1 MVAEM
6 EATVRQ
12 LNPKTLPE
20 SYPENDQEDFSLV
33 LGGPLFQL
41 LRKAHLEGD
50 ALELIHWRTLAS
62 IAITWIP
69 LLVISAITTGVGSNT
84 QISFVRDIEVHARFL
99 LALPILIV
107 AELLVHSRTRPLV
120 RRFLEWRIVL
130 PKDKALFQKAV
141 ESAIKIR
148 NSVFVELALLV
159 AVYTL
164 GLWFWSYRSDLG
176 PNWYGLPGGKWK
188 LTPAGYWYV
197 FVSLPIFQFILLRW
211 YMRLF
216 IWFRFLWQVNRIEL
230 NLLPSHPDRCGGLSF
245 LGKSSYAYSPILVAQ
260 GTILAGIIANH
271 VLYHSEKLVSF
282 KLQIVGLIAFFI
294 VAVLGPLLMFTP
306 RMAQARRK
314 GLADYGLFAQRYVES
329 FDQKWVQLASPSEEL
344 LGSGDI
350 QSLADLGNSYQVVR
364 EMRVVPFAL
373 QDASRLAVA
382 TALPLVPLLLTVF
395 SFEELITRVIKVVF

>member
-1 MVAEM
+1 M

-12 LNPKTLPE
+12 LNPKSLPQ
-20 SYPENDQEDFSLV
+20 SYQASEEEDFSLV

-41 LRKAHLEGD
+41 LRTARLEGD
-50 ALELIHWRTLAS
+50 ALELVHWRMLAS
-62 IAITWIP
+62 IAITWLP
-69 LLVISAITTGVGSNT
+69 LLIISAVATDVGGST
-84 QISFVRDIEVHARFL
+84 HISFFRDIEVHARFL
-99 LALPILIV
+99 LALPILIA
-107 AELLVHSRTRPLV
+107 AERLVHSRTRPLV

-141 ESAIKIR
+141 ESAIRIR
-148 NSVFVELALLV
+148 NSVFVELALLL
-159 AVYTL
+159 AVYTI

-176 PNWYGLPGGKWK
+176 PNWYELPGGKWK

-260 GTILAGIIANH
+260 GTILAGIIANR

-306 RMAQARRK
+306 RMAHARRK

-329 FDQKWVQLASPSEEL
+329 FDQKWVQHASPSEEL
-344 LGSGDI
+344 LGTGDI

-373 QDASRLAVA
+373 QDVSRLAVA
-382 TALPLVPLLLTVF
+382 TAIPLAPLLLTVF